1 MSYLAG
7 IPRMAPCLAVTLPR
21 LTGSGKHPGGRAGWM
36 TPRTGQ
42 YRAERPKISRLQSS
56 GHPLPVVF
64 DQPRAD
70 AIGGVRGKSPKRL
83 RGAASSP
90 VWTAAWRA

>member
-1 MSYLAG
+1 MSYLTG

-36 TPRTGQ
+36 APRTGQ
-42 YRAERPKISRLQSS
+42 CRAERLKISRLQSS

-64 DQPRAD
+64 QGNRVKNHVTNA
-70 AIGGVRGKSPKRL
+70 L
-83 RGAASSP
+83 
-90 VWTAAWRA
+90 